1 MIEDLKLE
9 EKDDE
14 NRKKEYN
21 KDIDKLA
28 IKKDELK

>member
-1 MIEDLKLE
+1 MIEDIKLE

-14 NRKKEYN
+14 NRMKEYN